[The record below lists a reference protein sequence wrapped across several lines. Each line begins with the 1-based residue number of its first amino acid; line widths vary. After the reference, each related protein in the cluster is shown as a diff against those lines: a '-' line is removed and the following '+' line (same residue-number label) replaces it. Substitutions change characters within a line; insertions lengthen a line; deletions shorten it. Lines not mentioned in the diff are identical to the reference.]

1 MLTDQQNV
9 YDVAVIGAGVVGAAI
24 AREVAKYQLRC
35 VLLEAGHDV
44 GAGTSKASTSIWH
57 TGFDATP
64 GTLEARLMQRSYALM
79 GEYIAEAGIPVE
91 RTGAILVA
99 WTAEQHQSLPNLL
112 ERAHRNGVTDV
123 RLMTAAEIYQREPHL
138 NQGALGGLYVPGE
151 SIFCTFTLPLAY
163 ATQAVVN
170 GVTLALNFPVRQIQR
185 APDGIYTVQSAER
198 SVRCR
203 YIVNAA
209 GLYGDEIDRLLGY
222 NRFTVT
228 PRRGELIVFDKL
240 ARRLVNH
247 ILLPVPTS
255 ITKGVLISP
264 TIFGNVLLGPTAE
277 DLPDKT
283 DTATTAAGLH
293 MLLDKGKAIMTQLV
307 DEEVTAIY
315 AGLRPAT
322 EHKDYQI
329 YAHPAECYVCVGG
342 IRSTGVS
349 AALGLAEYVV
359 DLLAA
364 AELSLIRKPNFKPVH
379 MPNIGEAAERPYQSA
394 ALIAENPDYGR
405 IVCFCERVS
414 VGEVVDAAHSV
425 IPACTLDGLRRR
437 TRVLQGRCQG
447 FNCHAAVTTL
457 LARES
462 GRSVTALLNL

>member
-1 MLTDQQNV
+1 VASDTNI
-9 YDVAVIGAGVVGAAI
+9 YDVAVIGAGVIGAAI
-24 AREVAKYQLRC
+24 ARELAKYDLRC

-64 GTLEARLMQRSYALM
+64 GTLEARLMRRSYTLM
-79 GEYIAEAGIPVE
+79 ADYIAEAGIPVE

-99 WTAEQHQSLPNLL
+99 WTQEQYQSLPTLL
-112 ERAHRNGVTDV
+112 ERAHTNGVADV
-123 RLMTAAEIYQREPHL
+123 CLITAEAIYQHEPYL
-138 NQGALGGLYVPGE
+138 NQGALGGLYVPAE

-163 ATQAVVN
+163 ATQAVLN
-170 GVTLALNFPVRQIQR
+170 GVTLKLNWPVRQIQR
-185 APDGIYTVQSAER
+185 ASDGIYTLQSPDSR
-198 SVRCR
+198 VRCH

-264 TIFGNVLLGPTAE
+264 TVFGNVLLGPTAE

-283 DTATTAAGLH
+283 DTATTATGLH
-293 MLLDKGKAIMTQLV
+293 MLLDKGKAIMTQLL

-329 YAHPAECYVCVGG
+329 YAHPAEHYICVGG

-349 AALGLAEYVV
+349 ASLGIAEYVV
-359 DLLAA
+359 EMLATA
-364 AELSLIRKPNFKPVH
+364 HLPLTPKSEFKPVR
-379 MPNIGEAAERPYQSA
+379 MPNVGEASMRPYQSA
-394 ALIAENPDYGR
+394 TLIAANPDYGR
-405 IVCFCERVS
+405 IVCFCERVT
-414 VGEVVDAAHSV
+414 VGEVVDAAHSI

-437 TRVLQGRCQG
+437 TRALQGRCQG

-462 GRSVTALLNL
+462 GRNVQELLNL

>member
-1 MLTDQQNV
+1 MDDQNL
-9 YDVAVIGAGVVGAAI
+9 YDIAVIGAGVVGAAI
-24 AREVAKYQLRC
+24 ARELAKYELRC

-64 GTLEARLMQRSYALM
+64 GTLEARLMRRSYELM
-79 GEYIAEAGIPVE
+79 GDYIAKAGIPVE

-99 WTAEQHQSLPNLL
+99 WTEEQHQSLPTLL
-112 ERAHRNGVTDV
+112 ARAHTNGVTDV
-123 RLMTAAEIYQREPHL
+123 RLMSAEEIYQREPYL

-151 SIFCTFTLPLAY
+151 AIFCTFTLPLAY
-163 ATQAVVN
+163 ATQAIVN
-170 GVTLALNFPVRQIQR
+170 GVTLKLNFPVRQIQR
-185 APDGIYTVQSAER
+185 DLDGVYTVQSPES

-264 TIFGNVLLGPTAE
+264 TVFGNVLLGPTAE

-293 MLLDKGKAIMTQLV
+293 MLLDKGKALITQLV

-329 YAHPAECYVCVGG
+329 FAHPAECYVCVGG

-349 AALGLAEYVV
+349 ASLGIAEYVV
-359 DLLAA
+359 ALLAA
-364 AELSLIRKPNFKPVH
+364 AQLPLNPKPEFKPVQ
-379 MPNIGEAAERPYQSA
+379 MPNIGEAAQRPYQSA

-405 IVCFCERVS
+405 MICFCERVS
-414 VGEVVDAAHSV
+414 VGEVIDAAHSP
-425 IPACTLDGLRRR
+425 IPADTLDGLRRR

-447 FNCHAAVTTL
+447 FNCHAAVATL
-457 LARES
+457 LARER
-462 GRSVTALLNL
+462 GQTIQQLLSL

>member
-1 MLTDQQNV
+1 MSDQNL
-9 YDVAVIGAGVVGAAI
+9 YDIAVIGAGVVGAAI
-24 AREVAKYQLRC
+24 ARELAKYELRC

-64 GTLEARLMQRSYALM
+64 GTLEARLMRRSYELM
-79 GEYIAEAGIPVE
+79 GDYITEAGIPVE

-99 WTAEQHQSLPNLL
+99 WTEEQFQSLPTLL
-112 ERAHRNGVTDV
+112 ARAHTNGVTDV
-123 RLMTAAEIYQREPHL
+123 RLMSAEEIYQREPYL
-138 NQGALGGLYVPGE
+138 NEGALGGLYVPGE
-151 SIFCTFTLPLAY
+151 AIFCTFTLPLAY
-163 ATQAVVN
+163 ATQAIVN
-170 GVTLALNFPVRQIQR
+170 GVTLKLNFPVRQIQR
-185 APDGIYTVQSAER
+185 DLDGVYTVQSPE
-198 SVRCR
+198 SSIRCR

-264 TIFGNVLLGPTAE
+264 TVFGNVLLGPTAE

-293 MLLDKGKAIMTQLV
+293 MLLDKGKALITQLV

-329 YAHPAECYVCVGG
+329 FAHSAECYVCVGG

-349 AALGLAEYVV
+349 ASLGIAEYVV
-359 DLLAA
+359 ALLAA
-364 AELSLIRKPNFKPVH
+364 AQLPLNPKPEFKPVR
-379 MPNIGEAAERPYQSA
+379 MPNIGEAAQRPYQSA

-405 IVCFCERVS
+405 MICFCERVS
-414 VGEVVDAAHSV
+414 IGEVIDAAHSP
-425 IPACTLDGLRRR
+425 IPADTLDGLRRR

-447 FNCHAAVTTL
+447 FNCHAAVAAL
-457 LARES
+457 LARER
-462 GRSVTALLNL
+462 GQTIQKLLNL

>member
-1 MLTDQQNV
+1 MNEQNL
-9 YDVAVIGAGVVGAAI
+9 YDVVVIGAGVVGAAI
-24 AREVAKYQLRC
+24 ARELAKYELRC

-64 GTLEARLMQRSYALM
+64 GTLEAQLMRRSYELM
-79 GEYIAEAGIPVE
+79 GDYIAEAGIPVE

-99 WTAEQHQSLPNLL
+99 WTAEQFQSLPTLL
-112 ERAHRNGVTDV
+112 DRAHTNGVTDV
-123 RLMTAAEIYQREPHL
+123 RLMSAEEIYQREPYL
-138 NQGALGGLYVPGE
+138 NPGALGGLYVPGE
-151 SIFCTFTLPLAY
+151 AIFCTFTLPLAY

-170 GVTLALNFPVRQIQR
+170 GVTLKLNFPVRQIQR
-185 APDGIYTVQSAER
+185 DAAGVYTVQSPE
-198 SVRCR
+198 SSIRCR
-203 YIVNAA
+203 YIINAA

-264 TIFGNVLLGPTAE
+264 TVFGNILLGPTAE

-283 DTATTAAGLH
+283 DTATSAAGLH
-293 MLLDKGKAIMTQLV
+293 MLLDKGKAIMTPLL
-307 DEEVTAIY
+307 DEEVTAVY

-329 YAHPAECYVCVGG
+329 FVHPAERYVCVGG

-349 AALGLAEYVV
+349 ASLGIAEYVV
-359 DLLAA
+359 ELLATAQLTLMPKA
-364 AELSLIRKPNFKPVH
+364 AFKPVR
-379 MPNIGEAAERPYQSA
+379 MPNIGEASLRPYQSA
-394 ALIAENPDYGR
+394 EKITANPDYGR
-405 IVCFCERVS
+405 IVCFCERVTA
-414 VGEVVDAAHSV
+414 GEIVDAAHSV

-447 FNCHAAVTTL
+447 FNCQAAVTTL
-457 LARES
+457 LAHES
-462 GRSVTALLNL
+462 GRSVGALLNL